1 MTDLSPATAANLV
14 RIALGHVG
22 QEYPS
27 VVAEVMNGPA
37 DVALATRDVHPI
49 FYGSLDWHSCVH
61 GYWLLSRL
69 NRLYPGLPQHAAV
82 VAQLDQAFTP
92 TKVATEM
99 AFFTRPYNETF
110 ERPYGWVWLMKL
122 AAELRRYD
130 DPAGRRWAETLSPL
144 ARDLARRLSLYI
156 QRLSNP
162 VRGGLHNNTAFTMAL
177 AVDYAD
183 AFGDQALVA
192 QMRKRAIEWFG
203 ADAASRH
210 DYGGVDFLSP
220 NWIEAL
226 AMRRLL
232 PAADFR
238 PWLDRFLPGL
248 AQGQPRLLLEPARI
262 ADRTD
267 ATLAHLD
274 GVNLVRAWAMRDIAK
289 TLADDPRGAILTK
302 AAGAHLAVSID
313 SIDGHYAGQHWLSTY
328 ALLALEAAQGDAA
341 Q

>member
-1 MTDLSPATAANLV
+1 
-14 RIALGHVG
+14 
-22 QEYPS
+22 
-27 VVAEVMNGPA
+27 
-37 DVALATRDVHPI
+37 
-49 FYGSLDWHSCVH
+49 
-61 GYWLLSRL
+61 
-69 NRLYPGLPQHAAV
+69 
-82 VAQLDQAFTP
+82 
-92 TKVATEM
+92 M

-203 ADAASRH
+203 ADTASRH

-238 PWLDRFLPGL
+238 PWLDRFLPAWRRGSR
-248 AQGQPRLLLEPARI
+248 ACCWSPPGSPTARTPPWPTSTASIWCAPGPCATSPRPWPTIRAAR
-262 ADRTD
+262 
-267 ATLAHLD
+267 
-274 GVNLVRAWAMRDIAK
+274 
-289 TLADDPRGAILTK
+289 
-302 AAGAHLAVSID
+302 S
-313 SIDGHYAGQHWLSTY
+313 
-328 ALLALEAAQGDAA
+328 
-341 Q
+341 